1 MDNITTTKKVKILV
15 TGSNGL
21 LGQNLTK
28 ILLRE
33 SDYNFVNTS
42 VEESSYFDLYGFL
55 DKFLLPDGTEKRL
68 TYEILDITNKDKV
81 KKLIQK
87 YTPEFIVN
95 CAAFTNV
102 DACETEKELCWKL
115 NVDAVKNLIIASRIC
130 NAKIIHISTDY
141 IFDGKN
147 GPYSETETPNPI
159 SFYGR
164 SKLASENALKAS
176 GVDFVILR
184 TIVLYGYGNNVKPN
198 FALWLVNELSESRP
212 IKIVKDQI
220 GNTTHAEDLA
230 YGILKVIEK
239 TEGKKNIQ
247 QIYNIAGK
255 DILSRLDFAYQV
267 CDIFGFDR
275 ELITPI
281 LTSELNQPAPRPLKS
296 GLITLKAET
305 ELGLKTMTAR
315 EGIQLLKYELNY

>member
-1 MDNITTTKKVKILV
+1 MEKIKVLV

-33 SDYNFVNTS
+33 SDFHFINTS
-42 VEESSYFDLYGFL
+42 IEENSFFDLEEFL
-55 DKFLLPDGTEKRL
+55 ERFLLLPEDSQERIS
-68 TYEILDITNKDKV
+68 YETLDITNKENV
-81 KKLIQK
+81 KKITQK
-87 YTPEFIVN
+87 YSPEFIVN

-102 DACETEKELCWKL
+102 DECETEKDLCWKL

-147 GPYSETETPNPI
+147 GPYTETDTPNPI

-176 GVDFVILR
+176 GVDFIILR
-184 TIVLYGYGNNVKPN
+184 TIVLYGSGNNVKPN
-198 FALWLVNELSESRP
+198 FALWLVNELSNSRP
-212 IKIVKDQI
+212 VRIVKDQI

-239 TEGKKNIQ
+239 FEGKKNVQ

-255 DILSRLDFAYQV
+255 DILSRLDFAYLV
-267 CDIFGFDR
+267 CDIFGYDR

-305 ELGLKTMTAR
+305 ELGLKPMTAR
-315 EGIQLLKYELNY
+315 DGIQLLKFELGL